1 MDKNSRQ
8 ALAEVTPNW
17 PEVLSKTVDDLSRIA
32 RTEMELL
39 VAKLGLLLEAQ
50 TDKIAGMLFLIVA
63 LSYGSLFLLGGIV
76 LLIHL
81 WLAWWLSFLITGA
94 AIVIAGV
101 FFQMTMKAAARK
113 RKPERYRGTPGRVF
127 RSPRACRE
135 MISRE
140 AVNGSITAY
149 RGTKP

>member
-1 MDKNSRQ
+1 MEKNSSQ
-8 ALAEVTPNW
+8 ALEEVNPNW
-17 PEVLSKTVDDLSRIA
+17 PQLLSKTIDDLSRIA

-50 TDKIAGMLFLIVA
+50 TAKIAGVLFLIVA

-101 FFQMTMKAAARK
+101 FLQMTMKAAARK
-113 RKPERYRGTPGRVF
+113 K
-127 RSPRACRE
+127 
-135 MISRE
+135 E
-140 AVNGSITAY
+140 A
-149 RGTKP
+149 

>member
-1 MDKNSRQ
+1 MDNNNRQ
-8 ALAEVTPNW
+8 ALTEVTPNW
-17 PEVLSKTVDDLSRIA
+17 PEVLSKTIDDLSRIA

-94 AIVIAGV
+94 AIVMAGV
-101 FFQMTMKAAARK
+101 VFQMTMKAAARK
-113 RKPERYRGTPGRVF
+113 K
-127 RSPRACRE
+127 
-135 MISRE
+135 E
-140 AVNGSITAY
+140 A
-149 RGTKP
+149 

>member
-1 MDKNSRQ
+1 MNNKSHK
-8 ALAEVTPNW
+8 ALEEETANW
-17 PEVLSKTVDDLSRIA
+17 PELLSKTIEDLSRIA
-32 RTEMELL
+32 RTEMELM

-113 RKPERYRGTPGRVF
+113 K
-127 RSPRACRE
+127 
-135 MISRE
+135 E
-140 AVNGSITAY
+140 A
-149 RGTKP
+149 

>member
-1 MDKNSRQ
+1 MDKNSSQ
-8 ALAEVTPNW
+8 ALEEVSPNW
-17 PEVLSKTVDDLSRIA
+17 PQPLSKTIDDLSRIA
-32 RTEMELL
+32 RTEMKLL

-50 TDKIAGMLFLIVA
+50 TDKIAGVLFLIVA

-113 RKPERYRGTPGRVF
+113 RKPERHRRDVA
-127 RSPRACRE
+127 RSASASSNALGKMPPCRDL
-135 MISRE
+135 SGGQRQLRW
-140 AVNGSITAY
+140 S
-149 RGTKP
+149 